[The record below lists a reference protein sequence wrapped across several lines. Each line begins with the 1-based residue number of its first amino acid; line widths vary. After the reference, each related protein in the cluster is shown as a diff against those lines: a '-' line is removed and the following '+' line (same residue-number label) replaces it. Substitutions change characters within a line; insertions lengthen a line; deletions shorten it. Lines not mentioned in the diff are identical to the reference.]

1 MTGRATPA
9 VALAL
14 LAACEPALSDRELF
28 VLAQQPDLPLDQAS
42 DHCLSMADP
51 AESDACLLAVAGGR
65 TEPAPQLCLALRS
78 TSAAA
83 ECWFTAAERYA
94 EAGDRWAALDACA
107 LAGPFT
113 HECLYHAW
121 TRELQAIGQ
130 GDADLPTALSAAAEP
145 VAFWSQ
151 LETAG
156 PGQPERVWG
165 DFWYFWWLNHPPAT
179 ALACEALLTEHREPC
194 QVGTRQYVE
203 RSVDQALRDPSQ
215 AAVLDRSCRAGALPD
230 FLPGAIAQSEPDLLE
245 AAQQALDRLCS
256 QGTESPRPW
265 NPVFQPRRPR

>member
-1 MTGRATPA
+1 MGRANLAMT
-9 VALAL
+9 VALIS
-14 LAACEPALSDRELF
+14 ACEPTLPDRELF
-28 VLAQQPDLPLDQAS
+28 VLAQQPDLPLGQAS
-42 DHCLSMADP
+42 DHCIAMVDP
-51 AESDACLLAVAGGR
+51 AESDACLLAVAGSR
-65 TEPAPQLCLALRS
+65 TDPCPQLCLALRA

-83 ECWFTAAERYA
+83 ECWFTAAERWA

-121 TRELQAIGQ
+121 TRELQAASQGQ
-130 GDADLPTALSAAAEP
+130 ASLEQALAAAAEP
-145 VAFWSQ
+145 VTFWSQ

-165 DFWYFWWLNHPPAT
+165 DFWYFWWLHHPPAT
-179 ALACEALLTEHREPC
+179 EQACDELPPEQRETC
-194 QVGTRQYVE
+194 QLGTRQFVE

-215 AAVLDRSCRAGALPD
+215 ATLLDRSCRAGSLPE
-230 FLPGAIAQSEPDLLE
+230 FLPGTAAQPEPNLDA

-256 QGTESPRPW
+256 QGAETPRPW
-265 NPVFQPRRPR
+265 NPVFQDRRPR